1 MPRLRITTS
10 MVFCVAMGLS
20 LASAHAQC
28 GDLKQFIRDET
39 AGPDKFVDTFSF
51 RRNHRADSVLML
63 VKDRVQKGRLPKRWL
78 FLHRTEKDTD
88 YCVASR
94 GEEFGQHDDARENA
108 FAAQFGPP
116 GSGLERC
123 ATSDADTPASLKVRD
138 WANRE
143 LGHSIILYT
152 VAEKTSGFQFV
163 ISDDQDW
170 IIIEDRKD
178 NPQTSCFFDRGTDV
192 FMRFNITV
200 VQP

>member
-1 MPRLRITTS
+1 VPKFRILAS
-10 MVFCVAMGLS
+10 IVFFAAIGFS
-20 LASAHAQC
+20 FGSAHAEC
-28 GDLKQFIRDET
+28 GDLKQFIKDET
-39 AGPDKFVDTFSF
+39 AGPDKYVDTFSF

-63 VKDRVQKGRLPKRWL
+63 VKESVQKGQLPKRWL
-78 FLHRTEKDTD
+78 FLNRGPSDAD
-88 YCVASR
+88 YCVLSR
-94 GEEFGQHDDARENA
+94 GEKFGQHDDIHENA

-116 GSGLERC
+116 GSGFQRC
-123 ATSDADTPASLKVRD
+123 ATSDADTAASEKVRA
-138 WANRE
+138 WANRD

-178 NPQTSCFFDRGTDV
+178 DPQVSCFFDRGTDV

>member
-1 MPRLRITTS
+1 MPKFRIPASIVCFTL
-10 MVFCVAMGLS
+10 FGLS
-20 LASAHAQC
+20 LGSAHAQC
-28 GDLKQFIRDET
+28 GDLKQFIKDET
-39 AGPDKFVDTFSF
+39 AGPDKYIDTFSF

-63 VKDRVQKGRLPKRWL
+63 VKESVQKGRLPKRWL
-78 FLHRTEKDTD
+78 FLHRGPTDTD
-88 YCVASR
+88 YCVTSR
-94 GEEFGQHDDARENA
+94 GEEFGQYEDVHENA
-108 FAAQFGPP
+108 FAAQFGAP
-116 GSGLERC
+116 GSGLPRC
-123 ATSDADTPASLKVRD
+123 ATSDADTSASLAVRA

-152 VAEKTSGFQFV
+152 AAETTSGFQFM

-178 NPQTSCFFDRGTDV
+178 DPQTSCFFDRGTDV

>member
-1 MPRLRITTS
+1 MRN
-10 MVFCVAMGLS
+10 
-20 LASAHAQC
+20 

-51 RRNHRADSVLML
+51 RRNHRADSALMR
-63 VKDRVQKGRLPKRWL
+63 VKD
-78 FLHRTEKDTD
+78 
-88 YCVASR
+88 S

-123 ATSDADTPASLKVRD
+123 ATCDADTPASLKVRD

-143 LGHSIILYT
+143 LGHSTILYT

-163 ISDDQDW
+163 ISDDQDLHH
-170 IIIEDRKD
+170 R
-178 NPQTSCFFDRGTDV
+178 RGS
-192 FMRFNITV
+192 
-200 VQP
+200 QG